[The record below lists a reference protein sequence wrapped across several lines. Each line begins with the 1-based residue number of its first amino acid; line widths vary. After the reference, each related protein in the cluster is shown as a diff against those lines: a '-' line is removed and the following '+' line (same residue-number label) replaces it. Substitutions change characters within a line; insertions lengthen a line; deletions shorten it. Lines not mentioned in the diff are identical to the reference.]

1 MKFIIL
7 KMRNNYI
14 KCDKLRKKAH
24 CRIQIKV
31 LIYAEQQQHQQQL
44 HQWTQIPAFIS
55 SPF

>member
-31 LIYAEQQQHQQQL
+31 LIYAEQHQHQQQL